1 MASSVIVAHPEGIPM
16 LQAVLRAIQLPDL
29 RRRILFTLGMLMIFR
44 LIAHIPVPNI
54 SPNALDQ
61 LQSAL
66 ANNQLAQLLN
76 IFAGGALQN
85 FSVAAMGVY
94 PYITASIIMQLLQ
107 PLIPALQEL
116 SKEGEQGRI
125 KMNRYQMW
133 LTIPLAYLQA
143 YGQTQTLEYS
153 VNPTGDLTMS
163 LFRSPFNIAT
173 NFLPTFTILTT
184 MVAGTM
190 LLVWLGEQI
199 NERGIGQGISVI
211 IFGGIVSRLP
221 GIFVQGWQVSQAGGL
236 STFIGVVGFL
246 IIALVTIVGMV
257 LVQEGQRRIPVQYA
271 KRVRGNKVYGGQSS
285 NIPLKV
291 NMAGMIPLI
300 FAQSIIIFP
309 GIIASWFYRPGAEGI
324 GNAIA
329 GFFYTTFNPTGQ
341 GGGVIYMILLFLL
354 TVGFTYFY
362 TIVLFSQQDIPDSLQ
377 RNGGFIPGIRP
388 GKKTEEYLGRVLNRI
403 TLVGALFL
411 GLVAILPFLTQSIT
425 GVQLGLGSTALLI
438 VVGVAI
444 DTMRQLES
452 QLLMRDYEGFLTR

>member
-1 MASSVIVAHPEGIPM
+1 M

-29 RRRILFTLGMLMIFR
+29 RRRILFTLGMLLIFR

-54 SPNALDQ
+54 NPDSLRQ
-61 LQSAL
+61 LQDAL
-66 ANNQLAQLLN
+66 AQNQLAQLLN

-116 SKEGEQGRI
+116 GKEGDQGRI
-125 KMNRYQMW
+125 QLNRYQMW

-143 YGQTQTLEYS
+143 YGQTLTLERT
-153 VNPTGDLTMS
+153 VNPGGAAASS
-163 LFRSPFNIAT
+163 LFRSSFDIIG
-173 NFLPTFTILTT
+173 NFLPTFTILTS

-221 GIFVQGWQVSQAGGL
+221 TLVIQGFQISTAGDIGTILGI
-236 STFIGVVGFL
+236 IGFL
-246 IIALVTIVGMV
+246 AIALLTIIGIV
-257 LVQEGQRRIPVQYA
+257 LIQEGQRRIPVQYA
-271 KRVRGNKVYGGQSS
+271 KRMRGNRVYGGQSS
-285 NIPLKV
+285 HIPLKV

-309 GIIASWFYRPGAEGI
+309 GIVASWFYRPGAEGI

-329 GFFYTTFNPTGQ
+329 GFFYNTFNPTGTS
-341 GGGVIYMILLFLL
+341 GGWVYMLLLFLL
-354 TVGFTYFY
+354 TVGFSFFY
-362 TIVLFSQQDIPDSLQ
+362 TIVLFNQQDIPDSLQ

-403 TLVGALFL
+403 TLAGALFL

-444 DTMRQLES
+444 DTMRQLEA
-452 QLLMRDYEGFLTR
+452 QLMMRDYEGFLTR

>member
-1 MASSVIVAHPEGIPM
+1 M
-16 LQAVLRAIQLPDL
+16 LQAVLRAIKLEDL
-29 RRRILFTLGMLMIFR
+29 RRRILFTLGMLLIFR

-54 SPNALDQ
+54 NPASLKQ
-61 LQSAL
+61 LQDAL

-143 YGQTQTLEYS
+143 YGQTLTLERT
-153 VNPTGDLTMS
+153 VNPTNVVASS
-163 LFRSPFNIAT
+163 LFRSSFDIVG
-173 NFLPTFTILTT
+173 NFLPTFTILTS

-221 GIFVQGWQVSQAGGL
+221 GLIVQGFQVSQAGGV
-236 STFIGVVGFL
+236 STIIGVIGFL
-246 IIALVTIVGMV
+246 VIALLTIVGIV
-257 LVQEGQRRIPVQYA
+257 LIQEGQRRIPVQYA

-285 NIPLKV
+285 HIPLKV

-309 GIIASWFYRPGAEGI
+309 GIIASWFYQVNGEGI

-329 GFFYTTFNPTGQ
+329 GFFYTTFNPTGRS
-341 GGGVIYMILLFLL
+341 GGVVYMILLFLL

-403 TLVGALFL
+403 TLAGALFL
-411 GLVAILPFLTQSIT
+411 GIVAILPFLTQTIT
-425 GVQLGLGSTALLI
+425 GLQLGLGSTALLI

-452 QLLMRDYEGFLTR
+452 QLIMRDYEGFLSR

>member
-1 MASSVIVAHPEGIPM
+1 M
-16 LQAVLRAIQLPDL
+16 LQALVRAIQLPDL
-29 RRRILFTLGMLMIFR
+29 RRRILFTLGMLLIFR

-54 SPNALDQ
+54 NPDSLAQ
-61 LQSAL
+61 LREAL
-66 ANNQLAQLLN
+66 ASNQLAQLLN

-116 SKEGEQGRI
+116 QKEGDQGRI
-125 KMNRYQMW
+125 KLNRYQMW

-143 YGQTQTLEYS
+143 YGQTLTLERS
-153 VNPTGDLTMS
+153 VNPTADPTLS
-163 LFRSPFNIAT
+163 LFRTPFDIVS
-173 NFLPTFTILTT
+173 NFLPTFTILTS

-211 IFGGIVSRLP
+211 IFGGIVSGLP
-221 GIFVQGWQVSQAGGL
+221 GLIVQGFQISQAGDLGTIL
-236 STFIGVVGFL
+236 GIIGFL
-246 IIALVTIVGMV
+246 AIALLTIVGIV
-257 LVQEGQRRIPVQYA
+257 LIQEGQRRIPVQYA

-285 NIPLKV
+285 HIPLKV

-309 GIIASWFYRPGAEGI
+309 GIVASWFYRPGAEGF
-324 GNAIA
+324 GNQVA
-329 GFFYTTFNPTGQ
+329 GFFYNTFNPTGV
-341 GGGVIYMILLFLL
+341 GGGWIYMTLLFLL

-362 TIVLFSQQDIPDSLQ
+362 TVVLFQQQDIPDNLQ

-388 GKKTEEYLGRVLNRI
+388 GKATEQYLSKVLNRI
-403 TLVGALFL
+403 TLAGALFL
-411 GLVAILPFLTQSIT
+411 GLIAVLPFLTQTIT
-425 GVQLGLGSTALLI
+425 GLQLGLGSTALLI
-438 VVGVAI
+438 VVGVAV

-452 QLLMRDYEGFLTR
+452 QLIMRDYEGFLSR